1 MTTFVLT
8 HHACLDHDPGPHH
21 PECPDRLK
29 VILAALEAE
38 EFHFLH
44 REEAPHATRL
54 QLERVHPPSHID
66 HILAMVPRDGF
77 HSIDG
82 DTTLSPDS
90 GEAALRAAGAVCAA
104 VDLVASGQARN
115 AFCAVRPPG
124 HHAEL
129 HQAMGFCFFN
139 NVVVGAMHAREAHG
153 LKRVAVI
160 DWDVHHGNGT
170 QHLIEDDPGFFYAS
184 THQWPLYP
192 GTGDEEEK
200 GVAGNVVNVL
210 LPPGAGSDQFRA
222 AFADKIL
229 PAIEAFKPDLI
240 MISAGFDAHAADP
253 IANLRLTT
261 EDYGW
266 ATRELLALAKRCCD
280 NRLVSVLEGGYDL
293 GALMA
298 CTTVHV
304 RALMEA

>member
-1 MTTFVLT
+1 VLT

-29 VILAALEAE
+29 VILAALETE

-44 REEAPHATRL
+44 REEAPHATRM

-66 HILAMVPRDGF
+66 HVLAMVPHDGF

-104 VDLVASGQARN
+104 VDLVASKQARN

-139 NVVVGAMHAREAHG
+139 NVVVGAMQAREVHG
-153 LKRVAVI
+153 LRRVAVI

-170 QHLIEDDPGFFYAS
+170 QHLMEDDPDFFYAS

-192 GTGDEEEK
+192 GTGDEDEK
-200 GVAGNVVNVL
+200 GVAGNVVNAT
-210 LPPGAGSDQFRA
+210 LPPGAGSEQFRA
-222 AFADKIL
+222 AMTGKVL
-229 PAIEAFKPDLI
+229 PALEAFKPDLI

-266 ATRELLALAKRCCD
+266 ATREILAVAARCCD
-280 NRLVSVLEGGYDL
+280 NRVISVLEGGYDL

-298 CTTVHV
+298 CTATHV